1 MSDLTSLEK
10 RLEELEAAMTA
21 SADRA
26 LAIEDRL
33 DAIRQELQRA
43 ATFVYRIKLGQE
55 ADKERWRDQAETLEA
70 IRSCLD
76 RIDGNVDK
84 E

>member
-10 RLEELEAAMTA
+10 RLEELEAAVTA
-21 SADRA
+21 NANRA

-33 DAIRQELQRA
+33 DAIRQELERA

-55 ADKERWRDQAETLEA
+55 ADKERWQDQAETLQA
-70 IRSCLD
+70 IRCCLD
-76 RIDGNVDK
+76 RLDRDAEKG
-84 E
+84 